1 MKRVI
6 IIGCPGSGKST
17 LSIQLAKI
25 TGLPLCHLDNV
36 FWNADKTTISKEEFA
51 EKLKE
56 ILKGEEWILD
66 GNFAST
72 MEMRLQRVDTAIFLD
87 YPTELCLES
96 VRGRIGKFRPDI
108 PWIEEQEDVEFMDY
122 IRSYNETR
130 RPAVLE
136 IFSRYPDK
144 KIYV

>member
-51 EKLKE
+51 EKFGYDLLARIPMDPKLSALVDKGWIEMMNNDYMDVAAE
-56 ILKGEEWILD
+56 ILV
-66 GNFAST
+66 N
-72 MEMRLQRVDTAIFLD
+72 
-87 YPTELCLES
+87 
-96 VRGRIGKFRPDI
+96 
-108 PWIEEQEDVEFMDY
+108 
-122 IRSYNETR
+122 RSQ
-130 RPAVLE
+130 
-136 IFSRYPDK
+136 K
-144 KIYV
+144 KI